1 MPMTMCGG
9 RSVSTS
15 HFKYWAA
22 FSVLAIAAVS
32 LTWWDS
38 SDVLHSTLSL
48 IAATTGMMYTM
59 LAGRGRISCYGFG
72 FVNAPLYAYLSWRWG
87 YYGDMALNVY
97 YTAMMLPGLIC
108 WRRNMDAGDEGC
120 IVRTRLGVRER
131 IVWSGLVLAGV
142 AALWG
147 MLHAVGGN
155 RPLCDAFTNV
165 FSIAAIVLT
174 VRRCI
179 EQWVL
184 WLAVDAI
191 EMFMWWRTGAD
202 SMAILAMWALF
213 FVDGCYCYALW
224 LRRPPGLPI
233 PAKGRINTTVGS
245 DQYHGR
251 VKPIPR

>member
-1 MPMTMCGG
+1 M
-9 RSVSTS
+9 S

-38 SDVLHSTLSL
+38 SDIFHSSLSL
-48 IAATTGMMYTM
+48 VAAVTGVMYTM
-59 LAGRGRISCYGFG
+59 LAGRGRISCYAYGL
-72 FVNAPLYAYLSWRWG
+72 VNAPIYAYLSWRWG
-87 YYGDMALNVY
+87 YYGDMALNLY
-97 YTAMMLPGLIC
+97 YFAMMFPGVIC
-108 WRRNMDAGDEGC
+108 WRKNLSADDAGS
-120 IVRTRLGVRER
+120 IVRTRLAACER
-131 IVWSGLVLAGV
+131 IVWGAALSVGV
-142 AALWG
+142 VALWG
-147 MLHAVGGN
+147 VLVCLGGN

-191 EMFMWWRTGAD
+191 EIFMWWHTGMD
-202 SMAILAMWALF
+202 SVAILAMWALF

-224 LRRPPGLPI
+224 LGYCGK
-233 PAKGRINTTVGS
+233 AADG
-245 DQYHGR
+245 
-251 VKPIPR
+251 VKA

>member
-1 MPMTMCGG
+1 MPMTTCGG
-9 RSVSTS
+9 QSVLTS

-32 LTWWDS
+32 LTWWDA
-38 SDVLHSTLSL
+38 SDVLHSVLGL
-48 IAATTGMMYTM
+48 VAAVTGLMYTM
-59 LAGRGRISCYGFG
+59 LAGRGHISCYAFG

-97 YTAMMLPGLIC
+97 YVVMMVSGLVC
-108 WRRNMDAGDEGC
+108 WRKNMDATDKGC
-120 IVRTRLGVRER
+120 IVRTRLGGRER
-131 IVWSGLVLAGV
+131 FAWGV
-142 AALWG
+142 AILVGVAILWG
-147 MLHAVGGN
+147 ILRAVNGN

-191 EMFMWWRTGAD
+191 EMFMWWHTGAD
-202 SMAILAMWALF
+202 SMAILAMWTLF

-224 LRRPPGLPI
+224 LKRP
-233 PAKGRINTTVGS
+233 
-245 DQYHGR
+245 D
-251 VKPIPR
+251 